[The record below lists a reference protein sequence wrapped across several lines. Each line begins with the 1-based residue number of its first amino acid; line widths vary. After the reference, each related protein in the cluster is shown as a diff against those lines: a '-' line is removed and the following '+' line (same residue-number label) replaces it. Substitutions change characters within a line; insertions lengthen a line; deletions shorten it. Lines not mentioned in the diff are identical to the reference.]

1 MECTDMSCPGF
12 LVSMCIA
19 VPLGYINLEE
29 NMRFQWCVRH
39 RPSLPVCFQVR
50 LCLFRAACLG
60 RSVNDD
66 RFVIGQSNADWGP
79 VASKASVALHCVALD
94 TQT

>member
-1 MECTDMSCPGF
+1 MIMECTDMSCPGF

-66 RFVIGQSNADWGP
+66 RFVIGQSHA
-79 VASKASVALHCVALD
+79 VAFDCVALD